1 MKNFGVIG
9 PGAVG
14 SVIAEI
20 LLENGQRVHL
30 LGRNAGEVR
39 IEREGQ
45 LSEGTLSVE
54 ELSSFQTTLDYI
66 FIAVKGT
73 QLSNVLPIVEK
84 LSHEN
89 TVTIICQNG
98 YGQLERINM
107 PHTYQAVVY
116 ISGQKKD
123 RTITHFRDR
132 KLILPENKD
141 TIALHQFIGESDLDI
156 QISPNYL
163 NDMWFKL
170 IVNLGI
176 NSVTALSRNTARILT
191 NEKVRN
197 LCESLIEEGIKIA
210 HAEGIHFENS
220 TIKDIMDIYDG
231 YPPNMGTSMYYDVL
245 NGNPMEIDYIQG
257 FLYRKSQEHG
267 LNTPHIDTVY
277 SLLVASELG

>member
-1 MKNFGVIG
+1 MKTFGIIG

-14 SVIAEI
+14 SVMAET
-20 LLENGQRVHL
+20 LLQNGQHVHL
-30 LGRNAGEVR
+30 LGRNAGEIR
-39 IEREGQ
+39 IDREGQ
-45 LSEGTLSVE
+45 LSEATLSVE
-54 ELSSFQTTLDYI
+54 ELSSFQAALDYI

-73 QLSNVLPIVEK
+73 QLSTVLPFVEK
-84 LSHEN
+84 LTHEN

-123 RTITHFRDR
+123 QTITHFRDR

-141 TIALHQFIGESDLDI
+141 TIALHQLVKGSDLDI
-156 QISPNYL
+156 QISTNYL

-176 NSVTALSRNTARILT
+176 NSVTALSRNTACILT
-191 NEKVRN
+191 NAKVRN
-197 LCESLIEEGIKIA
+197 LCETLIEEGIRIA
-210 HAEGIHFENS
+210 RAEGIHFDKS
-220 TIKDIMDIYDG
+220 TVQDIMDIYDG
-231 YPPNMGTSMYYDVL
+231 YPPNMGTSMYYDLL

-267 LNTPHIDTVY
+267 LDTPHVDTVY
-277 SLLVASELG
+277 SLLMASEIR

>member
-123 RTITHFRDR
+123 QTITHFRDR

-141 TIALHQFIGESDLDI
+141 TIALHQFIGESDLVI

-210 HAEGIHFENS
+210 NAEGIHFENS

>member
-123 RTITHFRDR
+123 QTITHFRDR
-132 KLILPENKD
+132 KLILPKNKD
-141 TIALHQFIGESDLDI
+141 TLALHQLIERSDLDI

-163 NDMWFKL
+163 YDMWFKL

-197 LCESLIEEGIKIA
+197 LCEALIEEGIKIA
-210 HAEGIHFENS
+210 HAEGVYFENS